1 MPLRNANNNMKSLLM
16 GDGGEGEGGRRASVT
31 LKWWLSPCSGE
42 NSRPSSIGAFTAC
55 RIMRFCCVPQAA
67 SHKSLGRSRL
77 ETPDRAPGAAGGTVA
92 PWLRGIR
99 GMVAVSARP
108 LGAGGGW
115 GGAGRE
121 SQTVA
126 AALRIDWIGGRIEA
140 EQQKWVSL
148 QAPADAG
155 PDPPARGR
163 LAGRRGG
170 GCPAG
175 LAERLEKKT

>member
-1 MPLRNANNNMKSLLM
+1 MSPSNGGFHRARVEQSAELNRCFHGPQDNEVLLRPAGCESL
-16 GDGGEGEGGRRASVT
+16 R
-31 LKWWLSPCSGE
+31 
-42 NSRPSSIGAFTAC
+42 
-55 RIMRFCCVPQAA
+55 
-67 SHKSLGRSRL
+67 RSRL
-77 ETPDRAPGAAGGTVA
+77 ETPDRAPGAAAGTVG
-92 PWLRGIR
+92 PVRG

-115 GGAGRE
+115 GGGGGVGE

-126 AALRIDWIGGRIEA
+126 AALRIDWIAGRIEA

-175 LAERLEKKT
+175 